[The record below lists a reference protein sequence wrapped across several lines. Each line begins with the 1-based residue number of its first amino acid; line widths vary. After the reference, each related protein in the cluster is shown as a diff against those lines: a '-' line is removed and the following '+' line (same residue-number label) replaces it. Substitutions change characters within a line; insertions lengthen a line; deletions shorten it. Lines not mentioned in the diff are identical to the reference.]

1 MFVLLTYSAIL
12 LYLVIQKGDQ
22 KKKKEQCEG
31 IGISRKEKS
40 VTRQVKMKNN

>member
-22 KKKKEQCEG
+22 KKKEQCEG